1 MAIPV
6 TQELICK
13 SVLSPENSDILL
25 DTRMLLT
32 PQEMEMDPDSFSY
45 EDDDVILIWG
55 RHQTTRKLADLALRA
70 RGGGVEEQAIL
81 DYYRHQL
88 DLFSNMCLDRQYLAI
103 NRLSEHLGIDLI
115 LKYNFHRSWLIIYGP
130 TFYDYLLVQ
139 IDGGRS
145 VALRVACFLL
155 SIVVAHARRPR
166 SAGARH
172 ARQICPAV
180 VRDTETTFYRRLR
193 QQIARARK
201 QRGRSPE
208 IQFHHDVC

>member
-13 SVLSPENSDILL
+13 SVLSPENADILL

-32 PQEMEMDPDSFSY
+32 PQEMEMDPDSFNY

-55 RHQTTRKLADLALRA
+55 RHQTTRKLADLAMRA

-103 NRLSEHLGIDLI
+103 NRLSEHLGIDR
-115 LKYNFHRSWLIIYGP
+115 K
-130 TFYDYLLVQ
+130 
-139 IDGGRS
+139 S
-145 VALRVACFLL
+145 VV
-155 SIVVAHARRPR
+155 
-166 SAGARH
+166 
-172 ARQICPAV
+172 
-180 VRDTETTFYRRLR
+180 
-193 QQIARARK
+193 
-201 QRGRSPE
+201 
-208 IQFHHDVC
+208 